1 MAAAGNT
8 PLLAVDDLSLER
20 GGRQLFQ
27 DLSFAVH
34 PGHLLQVEG
43 PNGAGKTSLLR
54 IIAGLSRYGF
64 RGRVT
69 RRAPPLFLGHHPA
82 VKGLLTPRE
91 NLAWHVSGEAQY
103 SEAQITDALDRVG
116 LYGYEDVPSHTLS
129 AGQHRRVNLARL
141 YLSTSPLWLL
151 DEPFTAID
159 KGGVLELQGLLV
171 QHVERGGAVV
181 MTSHQAL
188 QVAYTV
194 TRLDLLRGLLE

>member
-1 MAAAGNT
+1 VPAAGNT

-20 GGRQLFQ
+20 GGRQLFRN
-27 DLSFAVH
+27 LSFAVH

-64 RGRVT
+64 EGRVT
-69 RRAPPLFLGHHPA
+69 RQAPLLFLGHHPA

-91 NLAWHVSGEAQY
+91 NLAWHVSGEAMY
-103 SEAQITDALDRVG
+103 SDEQIIDALDRVG
-116 LYGYEDVPSHTLS
+116 LCGYEDVPSHTLS

-159 KGGVLELQGLLV
+159 KGGVVELQGLLV

-188 QVAYTV
+188 QVAYSV